1 MKYKFHNFFQ
11 IVPTEENVLTDH
23 KKETKNR
30 KRRNLKSAR
39 RAKKLKSKKHRKGRG
54 RGRGKK
60 SSRSKNVKLRSV
72 TPLLVKKQADSPVK
86 KREERRVKNLEK
98 REEVNKFGTT
108 VELEELAKYELI
120 IDRPFMYALICDN
133 AFLQLGRYSSA
144 TSSDNQDISNRN
156 KNKKFVAF

>member
-1 MKYKFHNFFQ
+1 VQ
-11 IVPTEENVLTDH
+11 
-23 KKETKNR
+23 
-30 KRRNLKSAR
+30 
-39 RAKKLKSKKHRKGRG
+39 KKLKSKKHRKGRG

-72 TPLLVKKQADSPVK
+72 TPVLVKKQADSPVK

-98 REEVNKFGTT
+98 REEVNNFGTT